1 MKIFMSDLDNTLIYS
16 YKHEIGEEKTC
27 VEIYQDREVSY
38 MTNRSCDLLKAVT
51 EEILF
56 VPTTTRTIEQY
67 ERIHLDVGIPKY
79 ALVCNGGVLL
89 VDGGED
95 SQWYQESLQMVGD
108 CQEELE
114 KAWNCLEKDENRS
127 MELRNIKELFLFTKS
142 EKPCQSAERLKEIL
156 NLSLVE
162 VFQNGVKVYVVPRK
176 LSKGT
181 AVRRLKERLDAELVI
196 AAGDSEFDLPML
208 QEADL
213 AIAPK
218 GLTDKYKIRE
228 DIVGVGRTDIFSDQ
242 MLEDI
247 LKFLKKG
254 LQSRQI
260 Q

>member
-1 MKIFMSDLDNTLIYS
+1 M
-16 YKHEIGEEKTC
+16 
-27 VEIYQDREVSY
+27 
-38 MTNRSCDLLKAVT
+38 
-51 EEILF
+51 
-56 VPTTTRTIEQY
+56 
-67 ERIHLDVGIPKY
+67 
-79 ALVCNGGVLL
+79 
-89 VDGGED
+89 
-95 SQWYQESLQMVGD
+95 
-108 CQEELE
+108 
-114 KAWNCLEKDENRS
+114 
-127 MELRNIKELFLFTKS
+127 
-142 EKPCQSAERLKEIL
+142 

>member
-1 MKIFMSDLDNTLIYS
+1 M
-16 YKHEIGEEKTC
+16 
-27 VEIYQDREVSY
+27 
-38 MTNRSCDLLKAVT
+38 
-51 EEILF
+51 
-56 VPTTTRTIEQY
+56 
-67 ERIHLDVGIPKY
+67 
-79 ALVCNGGVLL
+79 
-89 VDGGED
+89 
-95 SQWYQESLQMVGD
+95 
-108 CQEELE
+108 
-114 KAWNCLEKDENRS
+114 
-127 MELRNIKELFLFTKS
+127 
-142 EKPCQSAERLKEIL
+142 
-156 NLSLVE
+156 
-162 VFQNGVKVYVVPRK
+162 
-176 LSKGT
+176 
-181 AVRRLKERLDAELVI
+181 I